1 MNLEHELNRQISLFQ
16 LGVPVYNEGGRLV
29 VDEIP
34 KVQLPTPNGMSP
46 DAAALGDA
54 PSPTFGNEFAKGTM
68 RAIGGGLRDTAQG
81 VLDVGAELI
90 DNQNRMDNRP
100 QFARDAVKDLLPNW
114 EPESIAEGIART
126 GVNVV
131 SALMLTRT
139 LGMGGSTFGN
149 VASGAV
155 VDMLMDPTEGNLS
168 SLARDFGFDNE
179 LTQFLDNKVAE
190 DAAPEE
196 RLRARMLGVLEGAG
210 LGALIDGVMKGF
222 KVIKDNPEAAAKV
235 VGGLG
240 VAGLAMPQ
248 DAEGGPLDKII
259 RQVLKQDQATVN
271 GLFKGKGSTALRL
284 QAMDEVN
291 RIRGEYPDGEGWRAL
306 ELVGGSMKDGK
317 FEPKWKQ
324 PAYGFDQ
331 PPPGVSKEEW
341 KGQIVDKVVTSVD
354 DVVKRA
360 AQGDKDAEFI
370 LSQASWYRDMRNR
383 LRDEFGGM
391 ADLFADLLGTTSAQ
405 TNVRTNWDNAQ
416 EIMRRF
422 SRGEYDKE
430 IANYERAIAAGE
442 DPNKVFS
449 AIRKGYEEGGM
460 TKEAA
465 LAKALEEYP
474 MLTKAAGTLFG
485 TNSPTSTGALI
496 DTFRQIKAGASPKT
510 PNFTGNLIGYTNEAT
525 VDVWA
530 ARYLTDLA
538 GLPRIPPPAEKAVS
552 GKHGV
557 GSTLENPRVGGEF
570 GFGQQVF
577 KEAADRINA
586 SNIVPGKTLGPDD
599 LQAVAWFIEKEKWTK
614 QGWTNKAGEGGS
626 LDFEANRAGTSDPAA
641 LTEARRTINA
651 GGPSDAD
658 RIAAQAELDQQIE
671 GGLLDR
677 IDGLRKQLR
686 DKSLDKPQRD
696 ALQEQLDTEL
706 YTRDRLQKIIRS
718 ASPTDADRAAAQQTY
733 EELAAPV
740 DRTVLG
746 ISGERPGRPMSNY
759 AQAELA
765 AEIDDV
771 LRTDGSVIMY
781 KATNTYGR
789 FMKKD
794 ERALDVE
801 VVTRQGFDPAPLE
814 RRVVELG
821 KEYDQDAVF
830 VSRVLRQAPD
840 FTNDS
845 LGKSAM
851 NARPGVEIYF
861 AKKQSADAIRELTD
875 ILSEKGID
883 GFTFVTDM
891 RHSDRVNV
899 QARAGGPDTAG
910 LVGVR
915 FQYIPEFDDAYNAG
929 RHRQMIQEKAD
940 LFQDVIEE
948 IGKRGGVSSA
958 QVVWYDTKVFFR
970 DQYDGILG
978 TAAPSGTGGGKVREG
993 QLLGS
998 GAPRSDRQGGS
1009 RPVGSGAVPDR

>member
-1 MNLEHELNRQISLFQ
+1 MDLERALNQSWTMFSS
-16 LGVPVYNEGGRLV
+16 GVPVYKDGGRLV
-29 VDEIP
+29 TDEFP
-34 KVQLPTPNGMSP
+34 PVPLPTPNGMSP

-81 VLDVGAELI
+81 ILDVGAELI

-100 QFARDAVKDLLPNW
+100 QFARDAVKDVLPNW
-114 EPESIAEGIART
+114 EPQSIAEGIART
-126 GVNVV
+126 GVNVIR
-131 SALMLTRT
+131 ALMLTRT
-139 LGMGGSTFGN
+139 LGMGGNVFGN

-168 SLARDFGFDNE
+168 TLAREFGFENE
-179 LTQFLDNKVAE
+179 LTQFLDNQVAA
-190 DAAPEE
+190 DAGPEE

-210 LGALIDGVMKGF
+210 LGGIIDGVMKGF

-259 RQVLKQDQATVN
+259 RQVIKQDESTIK
-271 GLFKGKGSTALRL
+271 GLFKGKGATTLRL

-291 RIRGEYPDGEGWRAL
+291 RIRSEYPDGDGWRGL

-317 FEPKWKQ
+317 FEPQWKQ
-324 PAYGFDQ
+324 PAYGFDK
-331 PPPGVSKEEW
+331 PPAGVTKDQW
-341 KGQIVDKVVTSVD
+341 KGQIVDKVVASVD
-354 DVVKRA
+354 DVVQRA

-370 LSQASWYRDMRNR
+370 LSQATWYRDMRNR

-405 TNVRTNWDNAQ
+405 TNVRTNWDNAV

-449 AIRKGYEEGGM
+449 AIRKGYEEGGLD
-460 TKEAA
+460 KSAA

-496 DTFRQIKAGASPKT
+496 DTFRQIKTGASPKT

-525 VDVWA
+525 IDVWA

-570 GFGQQVF
+570 GFGQEVF
-577 KEAADRINA
+577 REAAERINA
-586 SNIVPGKTLGPDD
+586 GNIIPGQTLGPDD

-641 LTEARRTINA
+641 LTEARRVINA

-658 RIAAQAELDQQIE
+658 RVAAQAELDQAVSD
-671 GGLLDR
+671 GLLDR

-686 DKSLDKPQRD
+686 DKTLPQAERD

-718 ASPTDADRAAAQQTY
+718 GSPTDADRVAAQQTF

-740 DRTVLG
+740 DRTVVG

-771 LRTDGSVIMY
+771 LRGDNSVVMY

-789 FMKKD
+789 FMKQD

-801 VVTRQGFDPAPLE
+801 IVTRKGFDPSGLE
-814 RRVVELG
+814 RRVIEMG

-830 VSRVLRQAPD
+830 VSRVMRGTPTEAD
-840 FTNDS
+840 V
-845 LGKSAM
+845 

-861 AKKQSADAIRELTD
+861 SKKQSADALRQLTD
-875 ILSEKGID
+875 ILTEKGID

-915 FQYIPEFDDAYNAG
+915 FQYIPEFDDAYDAG
-929 RHRQMIQEKAD
+929 RRQQTMQEKAD

-958 QVVWYDTKVFFR
+958 QVVWYDTKVIFR

-998 GAPRSDRQGGS
+998 GAPRPDRQGGS
-1009 RPVGSGAVPDR
+1009 GPVGSGTVPDR

>member
-1 MNLEHELNRQISLFQ
+1 
-16 LGVPVYNEGGRLV
+16 
-29 VDEIP
+29 
-34 KVQLPTPNGMSP
+34 
-46 DAAALGDA
+46 
-54 PSPTFGNEFAKGTM
+54 
-68 RAIGGGLRDTAQG
+68 
-81 VLDVGAELI
+81 
-90 DNQNRMDNRP
+90 
-100 QFARDAVKDLLPNW
+100 
-114 EPESIAEGIART
+114 
-126 GVNVV
+126 
-131 SALMLTRT
+131 
-139 LGMGGSTFGN
+139 
-149 VASGAV
+149 
-155 VDMLMDPTEGNLS
+155 
-168 SLARDFGFDNE
+168 
-179 LTQFLDNKVAE
+179 
-190 DAAPEE
+190 
-196 RLRARMLGVLEGAG
+196 
-210 LGALIDGVMKGF
+210 
-222 KVIKDNPEAAAKV
+222 
-235 VGGLG
+235 
-240 VAGLAMPQ
+240 
-248 DAEGGPLDKII
+248 
-259 RQVLKQDQATVN
+259 
-271 GLFKGKGSTALRL
+271 
-284 QAMDEVN
+284 
-291 RIRGEYPDGEGWRAL
+291 
-306 ELVGGSMKDGK
+306 
-317 FEPKWKQ
+317 
-324 PAYGFDQ
+324 
-331 PPPGVSKEEW
+331 
-341 KGQIVDKVVTSVD
+341 
-354 DVVKRA
+354 
-360 AQGDKDAEFI
+360 
-370 LSQASWYRDMRNR
+370 MRNR

-405 TNVRTNWDNAQ
+405 TNVRTNWDNAV

-449 AIRKGYEEGGM
+449 AIRKGYEEGGLD
-460 TKEAA
+460 KSAA

-496 DTFRQIKAGASPKT
+496 DTFRQIKTGASPKT

-525 VDVWA
+525 IDVWA

-570 GFGQQVF
+570 GFGQEVF
-577 KEAADRINA
+577 REAAERINA
-586 SNIVPGKTLGPDD
+586 GNIIPGQTLGPDD

-641 LTEARRTINA
+641 LTEARRVINA

-658 RIAAQAELDQQIE
+658 RVAAQAELDQAVSD
-671 GGLLDR
+671 GLLDR

-686 DKSLDKPQRD
+686 DKTLPQAERD

-718 ASPTDADRAAAQQTY
+718 GSPTDADRVAAQQTF

-771 LRTDGSVIMY
+771 LRGDNSVVMY

-789 FMKKD
+789 FMKQD

-801 VVTRQGFDPAPLE
+801 IVTRKGFDPSGLE
-814 RRVVELG
+814 RRVIEMG

-830 VSRVLRQAPD
+830 VSRVMRGTPTEAD
-840 FTNDS
+840 V
-845 LGKSAM
+845 

-861 AKKQSADAIRELTD
+861 SKKQSADALRQLTD
-875 ILSEKGID
+875 ILTEKGID

-915 FQYIPEFDDAYNAG
+915 FQYIPEFDDAYDAG
-929 RHRQMIQEKAD
+929 RRQQTMQEKAD

-958 QVVWYDTKVFFR
+958 QVVWYDTKVIFR

-998 GAPRSDRQGGS
+998 GAPRPDRQGGS
-1009 RPVGSGAVPDR
+1009 GPVGSGTVPDR